1 MNKKTRSR
9 KEEFVKYLQLLPSFK
24 EKKTQA
30 FTTIALTLLALSV
43 FGFFAIN
50 PTVSTI
56 AKLKKELAD
65 SKIVDEQLDRK
76 IKALSILQNQ
86 YSLLENDIPRIFDAI
101 PQAPIVPLLAGQSQ
115 SLAKTNNISLDRI
128 EAFEVELSQ
137 KKGSKN
143 AQAYAFSIN
152 GTGSYAQILEFAKS
166 LTNFE
171 RVATIDVISI
181 TRLEGKS
188 DLNVNIRGKAYFK
201 P

>member
-1 MNKKTRSR
+1 MNKKNQTI
-9 KEEFVKYLQLLPSFK
+9 KQEFNKYLQLLPNFK
-24 EKKTQA
+24 EQKTQA

-50 PTVSTI
+50 PTISTI

-65 SKIVDEQLDRK
+65 SKLVDQQLDTK
-76 IKALSILQNQ
+76 IQALSMLQNQ
-86 YSLLENDIPRIFDAI
+86 YSLLENDIPFIFNAV
-101 PQAPIVPLLAGQSQ
+101 PQKPLVPLLAGQTQ
-115 SLAKTNNISLDRI
+115 SLAKTSNITLERL

-137 KKGSKN
+137 KKAEKKN
-143 AQAYAFSIN
+143 QAYAFSLQGN
-152 GTGSYAQILEFAKS
+152 GSYAQIIEFAKS
-166 LTNFE
+166 LINFE

-181 TRLEGKS
+181 NQVEKTL